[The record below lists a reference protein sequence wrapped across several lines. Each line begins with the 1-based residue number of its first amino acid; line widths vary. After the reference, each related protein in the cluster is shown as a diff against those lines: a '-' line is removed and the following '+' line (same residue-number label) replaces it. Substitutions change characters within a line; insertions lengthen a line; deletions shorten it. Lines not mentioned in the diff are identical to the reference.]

1 MNKKLGGISIMVLMV
16 GVIMSLM
23 LGGIVVYGTTQ
34 YSYTLRGSAG
44 KDALMLAEAGVHYY
58 RWHLGHDA
66 TDLTDGTGLPGP
78 YVHDYKDPQGA
89 SLGTFSL
96 TIIPPDPGSKV
107 ATIYST
113 GTSNKMAVRRTVK
126 ALFGQP
132 SFAQYSFLNNATSW
146 FGAGLTVYG
155 RVLSNGGI
163 RQDGINTSTIQS
175 AKETYTCGS
184 ETGCSP
190 SQVKPGVWG
199 AGGPAELWEF
209 PVAPIDFAGIGID
222 FNQMKAAAQAE
233 GVYLG
238 PSGAQGYR
246 FEFIADGTVK
256 VYRVNNTGWRN
267 GYSNEAGCVRLYQ
280 RVTNDALI
288 GTYQLSSK
296 HIFLAEDTVWA
307 EGVVDGE
314 ATVVAAKFPLAANPT
329 NIWIRNSI
337 TYKDKNGSDSLGLV
351 ASNDIYFVLDL
362 PQIFEVDAA
371 LLAQSGRVFRHF
383 YGSGCGNYG
392 SAVRDQLIIYGAVIS
407 NNKSAWNW
415 GSGPS
420 SGFITRT
427 VTYDGHLFLMPPP
440 YFPTQGI
447 YDFIS
452 WEEVDNP

>member
-1 MNKKLGGISIMVLMV
+1 
-16 GVIMSLM
+16 
-23 LGGIVVYGTTQ
+23 
-34 YSYTLRGSAG
+34 
-44 KDALMLAEAGVHYY
+44 MLAEAGVQYY
-58 RWHLGHDA
+58 RWHLAHDT
-66 TDLTDGTGLPGP
+66 TDFTDGTGLPGP

-184 ETGCSP
+184 ETCCSP
-190 SQVKPGVWG
+190 SHVKPGEWG

-267 GYSNEAGCVRLYQ
+267 GYSNEAGRVRLFQ
-280 RVTNDALI
+280 RGPNAALI

-337 TYKDKNGSDSLGLV
+337 TYKDKNG
-351 ASNDIYFVLDL
+351 
-362 PQIFEVDAA
+362 
-371 LLAQSGRVFRHF
+371 
-383 YGSGCGNYG
+383 
-392 SAVRDQLIIYGAVIS
+392 
-407 NNKSAWNW
+407 
-415 GSGPS
+415 
-420 SGFITRT
+420 
-427 VTYDGHLFLMPPP
+427 
-440 YFPTQGI
+440 
-447 YDFIS
+447 
-452 WEEVDNP
+452 